1 MNGLLRKLKMCSAK
15 FGELT
20 GRNYQLYE
28 YYGHQN
34 PDRIIIIMG
43 SGAGAVSETVNYLNE
58 AGEAVGYLYVRL
70 FRPVDAKE
78 FVQSIP
84 SSVKSICVLDRCKE
98 PGAIGDPLYMD
109 VVNMIAEE
117 WQGEKLKITAGRY
130 GLASKEFTPAMVK
143 SIFDELK
150 KDQPRKHFTIGIDD
164 DVTHTSLNYDKSF
177 LRHPENCRKRSN
189 FLIKYS
195 L

>member
-1 MNGLLRKLKMCSAK
+1 MRQLLILRIKTSEVCAIYSITPSSNMS
-15 FGELT
+15 
-20 GRNYQLYE
+20 E
-28 YYGHQN
+28 YCGHQN

-43 SGAGAVSETVNYLNE
+43 S
-58 AGEAVGYLYVRL
+58 
-70 FRPVDAKE
+70 DA
-78 FVQSIP
+78 
-84 SSVKSICVLDRCKE
+84 
-98 PGAIGDPLYMD
+98 GAIGDLLYMD

-117 WQGEKLKITAGRY
+117 WQGEKLKFTAGHY
-130 GLASKEFTPAMVK
+130 GLASKEFTLAMVK
-143 SIFDELK
+143 SIYDELK